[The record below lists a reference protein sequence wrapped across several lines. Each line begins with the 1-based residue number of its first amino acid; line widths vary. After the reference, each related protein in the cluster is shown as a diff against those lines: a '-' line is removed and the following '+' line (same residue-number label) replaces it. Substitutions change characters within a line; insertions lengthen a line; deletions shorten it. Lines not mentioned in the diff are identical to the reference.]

1 MFEPFR
7 EKINQYD
14 SIVIFG
20 HLNPDGDCYGSQI
33 ALREILHQNYPNK
46 KIYAVG
52 SGLNIFYSYLGHMDV
67 VSDEIITNSLA
78 VILDSN
84 DLIRLEDKRAPSAL
98 DFVKID
104 HHINTFSFIEGPE
117 IVDTNACSTAE
128 LIYRLATESGLSI
141 PKIAANALYLGMLTD
156 TGRFQYVNDYVTV
169 FSILKDLCL
178 HGAEPKII
186 SQISSMTNEQSLKIK
201 AFVLNNYKTNPKG
214 IIYLIVS
221 KADRDALGI
230 TAAKMVGQVTLL
242 DNITGYPIWFIA
254 TETDNHGLQAEL
266 RSLNVDVQHVAIAYG
281 GGGHRFA
288 AGFSYPEYSI
298 DKVNELI
305 KRCEDSLEE

>member
-1 MFEPFR
+1 MFKPFKD
-7 EKINQYD
+7 KINQYD
-14 SIVIFG
+14 TIVIFG

-33 ALREILHQNYPNK
+33 ALREILKENHPNK
-46 KIYAVG
+46 KIYSVG
-52 SGLNIFYSYLGHMDV
+52 SGLNTFYHYLGYMDV

-84 DLIRLEDKRAPSAL
+84 DLTRLEDKRASSAL
-98 DFVKID
+98 DFIKID
-104 HHINTFSFIEGPE
+104 HHINTFSFTEGPE

-128 LIYRLATESGLSI
+128 MIYRLAIESGLSI

-156 TGRFQYVNDYVTV
+156 TGRFQYVNDYVAV
-169 FSILKDLCL
+169 FSILKELCL

-186 SQISSMTNEQSLKIK
+186 GQILSMTNEQSLKIK

-221 KADRDALGI
+221 KAERDALGI
-230 TAAKMVGQVTLL
+230 TAAKTVGQVTLL
-242 DNITGYPIWFIA
+242 ANVTGYPIWFIA

-266 RSLNVDVQHVAIAYG
+266 RGLNVDVQNVAIAYG

-288 AGFSYPEYSI
+288 AGFTYPEFSKE
-298 DKVNELI
+298 KVDELI
-305 KRCEDSLEE
+305 KRCEDSLEG